1 MKRDGKKAEEKR
13 GRVRRSAKAHWL
25 LALILAEKGDLP
37 GRRVWL
43 RIKPG
48 HALLAMSSAKQTID
62 FEKEFTQHAQALDTL
77 VK

>member
-1 MKRDGKKAEEKR
+1 MLY
-13 GRVRRSAKAHWL
+13 VR
-25 LALILAEKGDLP
+25 E
-37 GRRVWL
+37 RRVWL

-77 VK
+77 TQPASTPANNPEA